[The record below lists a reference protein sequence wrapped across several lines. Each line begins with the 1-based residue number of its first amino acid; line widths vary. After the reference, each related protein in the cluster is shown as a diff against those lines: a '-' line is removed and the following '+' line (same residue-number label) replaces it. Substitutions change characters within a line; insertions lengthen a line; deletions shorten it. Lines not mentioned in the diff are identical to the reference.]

1 MQNQNLKPKILN
13 FELRFLVFTFQLL
26 VISGLCGCAVVDYFK
41 PEKPPYDEQ
50 LSQTYYITKLKQ
62 SSSADVLPMIHK
74 PAYELLSQSE
84 SVVASSGQKKKGRQ
98 IWFNMV
104 AFDENRLTAIR
115 KYFFMVD
122 EKPKSLWVQPK
133 RRLKFDTEMGLEPGV
148 FAEPYANED
157 ARRIAILRQV
167 LKNISKDIG
176 EVGGQD
182 KRLSI
187 CGTLINQTL
196 ETILL
201 KLDSSPVLASR
212 LSTADGLDFDHITL
226 GAGVIW
232 MGVAGDTVNVR
243 IRVDSFVRT
252 YDDPFALED

>member
-1 MQNQNLKPKILN
+1 MQNQNLKLKIFN
-13 FELRFLVFTFQLL
+13 FGLCFLVF
-26 VISGLCGCAVVDYFK
+26 GLCGCAVVEYLK

-84 SVVASSGQKKKGRQ
+84 SVVASLGQKKKGHQ

-133 RRLKFDTEMGLEPGV
+133 RRLRFDSRMVLEADV
-148 FAEPYANED
+148 FDEPYANES

-167 LKNISKDIG
+167 LKNVRKDID
-176 EVGGQD
+176 EVGAQD
-182 KRLSI
+182 KNLSI
-187 CGTLINQTL
+187 CRILINQTL
-196 ETILL
+196 ETILV

-212 LSTADGLDFDHITL
+212 LSTTDGFDFDHITL
-226 GAGVIW
+226 GAGTIW
-232 MGVAGDTVNVR
+232 MGVAGDIVNVR
-243 IRVDSFVRT
+243 ISIDSFVRT
-252 YDDPFALED
+252 LDDPFALED